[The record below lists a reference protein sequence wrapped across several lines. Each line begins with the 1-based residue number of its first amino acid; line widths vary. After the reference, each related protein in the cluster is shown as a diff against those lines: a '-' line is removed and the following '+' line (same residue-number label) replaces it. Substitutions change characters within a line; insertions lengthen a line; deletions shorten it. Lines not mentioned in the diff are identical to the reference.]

1 MFAWNRVE
9 ALVTLSLDHY
19 LRARTALS
27 QNHIR
32 LQSKRVSV
40 EKEARRADGEMLR
53 RPVVEYYIYV
63 HKEDLT
69 RAQEL
74 IRAIGPEQGEQP
86 GLTW

>member
-1 MFAWNRVE
+1 MFAWNRAE

-19 LRARTALS
+19 LRARAALT

-32 LQSKRVSV
+32 LQSKRVPV
-40 EKEARRADGEMLR
+40 GQKTRRDDGEMLR
-53 RPVVEYYIYV
+53 RPAVEYYIYV
-63 HKEDLT
+63 HKEDLV

-74 IRAIGPEQGEQP
+74 ISAIGPEQSETP